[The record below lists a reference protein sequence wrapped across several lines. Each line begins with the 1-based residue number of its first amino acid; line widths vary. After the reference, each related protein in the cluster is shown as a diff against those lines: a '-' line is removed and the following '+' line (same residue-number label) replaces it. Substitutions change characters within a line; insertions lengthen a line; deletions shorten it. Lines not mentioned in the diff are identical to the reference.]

1 MKTAHYI
8 VTKPF
13 DFAGAPQA
21 PGATVELN
29 AAQAEWCLS
38 QGLIALPVEPEPEK
52 AKAARR
58 GPASQT
64 TPDKGDAS

>member
-1 MKTAHYI
+1 MLGMKTASYT

-13 DFAGAPQA
+13 DFAGVHQA
-21 PGATVELN
+21 PGAAVELN
-29 AAQAEWCLS
+29 PAQAEWCLS
-38 QGLIALPVEPEPEK
+38 QGLIAPPADPEPEK

-64 TPDKGDAS
+64 TPD